1 MLDQQELMDYF
12 ESKFDPAYT
21 HWNDRLWEKDAARY
35 KTADEYRRKSK
46 ALIYKQ
52 VQTWASSWRAPY
64 FDFVQE
70 VTPSVKA
77 LDYHCGVGAVGLWL
91 RRYGYQMDFA
101 GPKSE
106 CTKFLRWRLERR
118 GVEAQVYDQDK
129 DDIPR
134 YPLVVCFE
142 ALHTYPSE
150 QQFGLVQKLARLGE
164 VVIVNLNT
172 RNVVNL
178 STRPYEQERFCFPVD
193 VAGLYEQIEQDYSI
207 VGHRVS
213 NVYAHL
219 VAFRTPR
226 PSSAT
231 ETAPAREE
239 VRDG

>member
-12 ESKFDPAYT
+12 ENKFDPAYT
-21 HWNDRLWEKDAARY
+21 HWDDRLWEKDAARY
-35 KTADEYRRKSK
+35 KEVGEYLRECK

-52 VQTWASSWRAPY
+52 LQTWASPWRAPY

-70 VTPSVKA
+70 MTPSIKA

-101 GPKSE
+101 GLKSE

-118 GVEAQVYDQDK
+118 GITAQVYDQDK
-129 DDIPR
+129 DAIPR

-142 ALHTYPSE
+142 ALHYYPPEE
-150 QQFGLVQKLARLGE
+150 QFELVRELARLGQ
-164 VVIVNLNT
+164 VVIINLNT
-172 RNVVNL
+172 RNVVNF

-193 VAGLYEQIEQDYSI
+193 VAGLLEQIEQNYSI
-207 VGHRVS
+207 VRHKVS

-219 VAFRTPR
+219 VAFRAPE
-226 PSSAT
+226 PNSVPEA
-231 ETAPAREE
+231 APAREE
-239 VRDG
+239 VNDG